1 MHRTGAR
8 LPSTW
13 MAESVN
19 NAERGKFVIFK
30 GVYLKVQTLKFDFQ
44 VAQSLKSRHLKE
56 QMDRRRRCSYP
67 AVPLQVWQQM
77 VRDLETLAWQDGQ
90 SHQKPLQFNT
100 PTQDGITNET
110 GEN

>member
-44 VAQSLKSRHLKE
+44 VAQSLKSRH
-56 QMDRRRRCSYP
+56 Y
-67 AVPLQVWQQM
+67 
-77 VRDLETLAWQDGQ
+77 
-90 SHQKPLQFNT
+90 
-100 PTQDGITNET
+100 
-110 GEN
+110 